1 LFSERVV
8 ATAGT
13 VCDRF
18 GHEPG
23 MRRRLHLAT
32 VCSFPSGT
40 IPHGLIGKSSA
51 ATPFLKRSSF
61 KRLASGRRVLET
73 GHADS
78 PRFQLRDLHINGSI
92 DEFTLFAAGLS
103 ADDNLKSYGN
113 GKL

>member
-1 LFSERVV
+1 M
-8 ATAGT
+8 
-13 VCDRF
+13 CDRV
-18 GHEPG
+18 GYEPG
-23 MRRRLHLAT
+23 IRRWLHLAT
-32 VCSFPSGT
+32 VCSV
-40 IPHGLIGKSSA
+40 PHGLIGKSSA

-73 GHADS
+73 GHADA